1 MSKEKMKQWMKE
13 HEVQIKAGV
22 MTCIIGGL
30 LVGSGIAIGYDA
42 GIQGTIPFKSKKA
55 RENIR
60 HVLTTGDGI
69 YNVAGLI
76 NADSLKIDELGELGK
91 ALVDACGA
99 PADSTWSRFIC
110 ISNNLADK

>member
-1 MSKEKMKQWMKE
+1 MSKEKMKQWMNE
-13 HEVQIKAGV
+13 HEIQIKAGV

-30 LVGSGIAIGYDA
+30 LIGSGMAIGYDA
-42 GIQGTIPFKSKKA
+42 GIRNIIPFKSKKA
-55 RENIR
+55 RKNIR

-76 NADSLKIDELGELGK
+76 NSDSLKIDELGELGK

-110 ISNNLADK
+110 ISNKLG

>member
-13 HEVQIKAGV
+13 HENQIKAGV
-22 MTCIIGGL
+22 IGGIAGGL
-30 LVGSGIAIGYDA
+30 LIGAGAVIGYKA
-42 GIQGTIPFKSKKA
+42 GIHDAIPFKSKKA

-60 HVLTTGDGI
+60 HVLTAGDGI

-76 NADSLKIDELGELGK
+76 NDGSLKIDELGELGK
-91 ALVDACGA
+91 ALVDICGA

-110 ISNNLADK
+110 ISNKLD

>member
-30 LVGSGIAIGYDA
+30 LIGSGIAIGYDA
-42 GIQGTIPFKSKKA
+42 GMQGIIPIKSKKG
-55 RENIR
+55 REIIR
-60 HVLTTGDGI
+60 HVLTTGDEI
-69 YNVAGLI
+69 YNIAGLI

-91 ALVDACGA
+91 ALIDECGA
-99 PADSTWSRFIC
+99 SADSTWSRFIC
-110 ISNNLADK
+110 ISNKLG

>member
-13 HEVQIKAGV
+13 HEIQIKAGV

-30 LVGSGIAIGYDA
+30 LIGSGIAIGYDA
-42 GIQGTIPFKSKKA
+42 GTRNIIPFKSKKA

-110 ISNNLADK
+110 ISNKLG

>member
-13 HEVQIKAGV
+13 HEIQIKAGV

-30 LVGSGIAIGYDA
+30 LIGSGIAIGYDT
-42 GIQGTIPFKSKKA
+42 GIRNIIPFKSKKA
-55 RENIR
+55 RKNIR
-60 HVLTTGDGI
+60 RVLTTGDGI

-110 ISNNLADK
+110 ISNKLD